1 VQLVDNNKGAQ
12 PSGKALKMPIENFFF
27 TDSISRK

>member
-1 VQLVDNNKGAQ
+1 VDNNKGAQ
-12 PSGKALKMPIENFFF
+12 SSGTALKQPVENFFF